1 LVRRAPA
8 LEADG
13 EPAGTGYRGAV
24 TAVRWPDLTL
34 LPGVGDAVATART
47 AIENVHRHP
56 ANRRGWP
63 RTSAAASVRA
73 ARASAVLDGG
83 SAQLDP
89 DAEAVKDPVL
99 AGALRVAAAL
109 GTLVPVWERAPLQA
123 LARLHTL
130 AAADLT
136 DGASLG
142 RPVTGRPAL
151 SRRLAGLVQLVL
163 VAPWPAPIMV
173 AVVHGELITLRPFGS
188 ADGVVAR
195 AAARLTMIS
204 SGLDPHGLTIP
215 EVGHL
220 RAGVAYGRSAAAFA
234 TGSDIGGWI
243 VGVCEALVAGAR
255 EGSSIAE
262 AAV

>member
-1 LVRRAPA
+1 MNR
-8 LEADG
+8 
-13 EPAGTGYRGAV
+13 AGTGYRDAV
-24 TAVRWPDLTL
+24 TDVPWPNLTV
-34 LPGVGDAVATART
+34 LPGVADAVTTARM

-63 RTSAAASVRA
+63 RTSAAAAVRA

-83 SAQLDP
+83 SAELDP
-89 DAEAVKDPVL
+89 DAQSVTDPVL

-130 AAADLT
+130 AAADLA
-136 DGASLG
+136 DGPMLG
-142 RPVTGRPAL
+142 RPDAGRPES
-151 SRRLAGLVQLVL
+151 SRRLAGLVEVVL
-163 VAPWPAPIMV
+163 AAPWPAPIMV
-173 AVVHGELITLRPFGS
+173 AVVHGELLTMRPFGS

-204 SGLDPHGLTIP
+204 SGLDPHGLTVP

-220 RAGVAYGRSAAAFA
+220 RAGVAYGQSAAAFA
-234 TGSDIGGWI
+234 AGSDVPGWI
-243 VGVCEALVAGAR
+243 IGICAGLVAGAR
-255 EGSSIAE
+255 EGSSIADS
-262 AAV
+262 AG